1 MKVIEKDTLIGKRIT
16 KLDAPEKASGKTRY
30 VHDLNLPGQ
39 LHGMILRSKHLHAR
53 ITRIDT
59 SKARALPGV
68 HAVLTAADVP
78 YQRPLGVGKD
88 QLPLKSD
95 IVRSLRDEIAAVA
108 ADSEEIA
115 AAALALIEVDYEDL
129 PALTDPRDA
138 LKPGAPIIHAEKLPP
153 AAPHDALKPG
163 APGDAGAQRRNVA
176 MSFDYANGDVRQGE
190 AESDVIVDDWF
201 SLHYV
206 THCCMGVSGVIAEFD
221 PRGNLT
227 LHSNTQVPF
236 LHKREFAEILD
247 IDPGRIRIIQPPIGG
262 AFGSKLDIYPF
273 EPICV
278 FLAKA
283 TDRPVKLVFSREEEF
298 IASPTRQPVL
308 LHLRS
313 GAKKDGTFTFRDCE
327 TLHDNGAYTS
337 WGATTPFV
345 MMQTISS
352 LYRVPHC
359 KYHTT
364 SVYTNNPYA
373 GSFRGYGNLQA
384 TFAVE
389 QQIDKLAEALGID
402 PLAIRLKNAQDPGE
416 TTPQGMHFKT
426 CGLKECLRTAAT
438 ASQWSARA
446 AAAKAAQAEPG
457 RYKRGVGM
465 ASMLHVGGG
474 AKIYPSDGCGTI
486 LKIDD
491 FARVTLM
498 TGASEIGQGSETV
511 LAQLVCEELG
521 LPMEAVT
528 VVNNDTD
535 ITPWDVG
542 VHASRTT
549 FIGGNSAI
557 GAARKA
563 RAKIVAAASR
573 MTGLPQAEIDMRSG
587 YLVRR
592 ASGEAIMTLAKLLRS
607 LHFSDKAELVTTTHY
622 YEPPSQHQDKS
633 FKGDVSAA
641 YAWAT
646 QVVEIEVDTETGIVK
661 LLKVTAAHDVGRVLN
676 RLGIEG
682 QIEGGIVMGQG
693 YAMTEELIVDHG
705 VVRNPGF
712 RDYKLVTAPEIP
724 EMDVHFIETMD
735 GEGPQGAKGV
745 GEAPAICIAA
755 ATANAIY
762 NATGVRI
769 TALPFTPE
777 KVYRALV
784 AARAGKA
791 QPRETARSP
800 APGRPKP
807 GEVPSGDR
815 TRHSASERST

>member
-1 MKVIEKDTLIGKRIT
+1 MKVIEKESLIGKRIA

-30 VHDLNLPGQ
+30 IHDLDLPGQ
-39 LHGMILRSKHLHAR
+39 LHGKILRSTRLHAR
-53 ITRIDT
+53 IKRIDT

-68 HAVLTAADVP
+68 HAVITAADVP
-78 YQRPLGVGKD
+78 YQRPLGVAKD
-88 QLPLKSD
+88 QYPLKGD
-95 IVRSLRDEIAAVA
+95 KVRSLRDEIAAVA

-115 AAALALIEVDYEDL
+115 AQALALIDVEYEDL
-129 PALTDPRDA
+129 SPLTDPNAALLPGAPVIHDEKTPLPA
-138 LKPGAPIIHAEKLPP
+138 PHDSLKPGE
-153 AAPHDALKPG
+153 AADDEAH
-163 APGDAGAQRRNVA
+163 RHNVA
-176 MSFDYANGDVRQGE
+176 MTFDYANGDVALGE
-190 AESDVIVDDWF
+190 AESDAIVEDVF
-201 SLHYV
+201 RLHYV

-221 PRGNLT
+221 PSGNLT

-236 LHKREFAEILD
+236 LHKREFAEILGM
-247 IDPGRIRIIQPPIGG
+247 DPARIRIIQPPIGG
-262 AFGSKLDIYPF
+262 GFGSKLDIYPF

-278 FLAKA
+278 FLAKE
-283 TDRPVKLVFSREEEF
+283 TNRPVKLVYTREEEF

-308 LHLRS
+308 LRLRS
-313 GAKKDGTFTFRDCE
+313 GAKKDGTFTFRTCE

-359 KYHTT
+359 RYHTT
-364 SVYTNNPYA
+364 AVYTNNPYA

-389 QQIDKLAEALGID
+389 QQIDELAAMLGLD
-402 PLAIRLKNAQDPGE
+402 PLEMRLKNAQVPGE
-416 TTPQGMHFKT
+416 VTPQGMHFKT
-426 CGLKECLRTAAT
+426 CGLRECLLTAT
-438 ASQWSARA
+438 RASGWRE
-446 AAAKAAQAEPG
+446 KHAEGVANRNAPG
-457 RYKRGVGM
+457 RVKRGVGI

-491 FARVTLM
+491 FAHVTLL

-521 LPMEAVT
+521 LPLDAVT

-549 FIGGNSAI
+549 FIGGNSAL

-563 RAKIVAAASR
+563 KAKILAAAAKVAGVPEGELDLR
-573 MTGLPQAEIDMRSG
+573 AGHI
-587 YLVRR
+587 VRA
-592 ASGEAIMTLAKLLRS
+592 ASGEALMNLAKLLRS
-607 LHFSDKAELVTTTHY
+607 LHFSDKAELVMTTHY
-622 YEPPSQHQDKS
+622 YEPPSHHQDKQ

-646 QVVEIEVDTETGIVK
+646 QVVEVEVDTDTGVVK
-661 LLKVTAAHDVGRVLN
+661 LLKVTGAHDVGRVLN

-693 YAMTEELIVDHG
+693 YAMTEELIVRDG

-724 EMDVHFIETMD
+724 EMDIHFIETMD

-745 GEAPAICIAA
+745 GEAPAICMAA
-755 ATANAIY
+755 AIANAIA

-769 TALPFTPE
+769 YELPFTPE
-777 KVYRALV
+777 KVYRALHRDRLP
-784 AARAGKA
+784 AAA
-791 QPRETARSP
+791 
-800 APGRPKP
+800 
-807 GEVPSGDR
+807 D
-815 TRHSASERST
+815 

>member
-1 MKVIEKDTLIGKRIT
+1 MKVIGKDTLIGKRIA
-16 KLDAPEKASGKTRY
+16 KLDAPEKASGQTRY

-39 LHGMILRSKHLHAR
+39 LHAKILRSTRVHALIR
-53 ITRIDT
+53 RIDVAR
-59 SKARALPGV
+59 ARALPGV

-78 YQRPLGVGKD
+78 WQRPLGVGKD
-88 QLPLKSD
+88 QLPLKGD
-95 IVRSLRDEIAAVA
+95 KVRSLRDEIAAVA
-108 ADSEEIA
+108 ADTEAIA
-115 AAALALIEVDYEDL
+115 EQALRLIEVEYEDL
-129 PALTDPRDA
+129 PALTDPARA
-138 LKPGAPIIHAEKLPP
+138 LEAGAPLIHGEKLPP
-153 AAPHDALKPG
+153 PAPHDALKPG
-163 APGDAGAQRRNVA
+163 APGDAEAHRHNVA
-176 MSFDYANGDVRQGE
+176 MTFDYAQGDVAQGE
-190 AESDVIVDDWF
+190 AESDVVVDDWF
-201 SLHYV
+201 RLHYV

-221 PRGNLT
+221 ASGNLT

-236 LHKREFAEILD
+236 LHKREFAEILGM
-247 IDPGRIRIIQPPIGG
+247 DPGRIRIIQPPIGG
-262 AFGSKLDIYPF
+262 GFGSKLDIYPF

-283 TDRPVKLVFSREEEF
+283 TGRPVKLVFTREEEF
-298 IASPTRQPVL
+298 VASPTRQPVL
-308 LHLRS
+308 LRLRS
-313 GAKKDGTFTFRDCE
+313 GAKKDGTLTFRVCE

-352 LYRVPHC
+352 LYRVPHVR
-359 KYHTT
+359 YHTT
-364 SVYTNNPYA
+364 AVYTNNPYA

-389 QQIDKLAEALGID
+389 QQIDELAAKLGLD
-402 PLAIRLKNAQDPGE
+402 PLAMRLANAQEPGE

-426 CGLKECLRTAAT
+426 CGLRECLRTAAE
-438 ASQWSARA
+438 ASGYAAKHA
-446 AAAKAAQAEPG
+446 AAEAARKAPA
-457 RYKRGVGM
+457 RFRRGVGM

-491 FARVTLM
+491 FAHVTLM

-521 LPMEAVT
+521 VPLDAVT

-563 RAKIVAAASR
+563 KVKVLAAAAKA
-573 MTGLPQAEIDMRSG
+573 TGVPEAELDLRAG
-587 YLVRR
+587 HVVR
-592 ASGEAIMTLAKLLRS
+592 AATGEALTSLAKLLRS
-607 LHFSDKAELVTTTHY
+607 LHFSDKAELVMTTHY
-622 YEPPSQHQDKS
+622 YEPPSKHQDKAY
-633 FKGDVSAA
+633 KGDVSAA

-646 QVVEIEVDTETGIVK
+646 QVVEVEVDTGTGVVRLVK
-661 LLKVTAAHDVGRVLN
+661 VSGAHDVGRVLN

-693 YAMTEELIVDHG
+693 YALTEDLIVENG
-705 VVRNPGF
+705 VVRNPAF

-724 EMDVHFIETMD
+724 DIDVRFIETMD

-745 GEAPAICIAA
+745 GEAPAICMAA
-755 ATANAIY
+755 ATANAIC
-762 NATGVRI
+762 NATGVRSRE
-769 TALPFTPE
+769 LRFTPE
-777 KVYRALV
+777 
-784 AARAGKA
+784 
-791 QPRETARSP
+791 
-800 APGRPKP
+800 
-807 GEVPSGDR
+807 
-815 TRHSASERST
+815 

>member
-1 MKVIEKDTLIGKRIT
+1 MKVIDKESLIGKRIA

-30 VHDLNLPGQ
+30 VHDLDVPGQ
-39 LHGMILRSKHLHAR
+39 LHAKILRSSRVHAR
-53 ITRIDT
+53 ILRIDA

-68 HAVLTAADVP
+68 HVVLTAADVP

-88 QLPLKSD
+88 QLPLKGD
-95 IVRSLRDEIAAVA
+95 KVRSRRDEIAAVA
-108 ADSEEIA
+108 AETEAIA
-115 AAALALIEVDYEDL
+115 EAALALIDVEYEDL
-129 PALTDPRDA
+129 PTLTDPNDA
-138 LKPGAPIIHAEKLPP
+138 LKPGVPVIHDEKVVPS
-153 AAPHDALKPG
+153 AAHESLKPG
-163 APGDAGAQRRNVA
+163 EPADAEAHRHNVA
-176 MSFDYANGDVRQGE
+176 MTFDYAQGDVAVGE
-190 AESDVIVDDWF
+190 AESDVVVDDWF
-201 SLHYV
+201 RLHYV

-221 PRGNLT
+221 PSGNLT

-236 LHKREFAEILD
+236 LHKREFAEILGM
-247 IDPGRIRIIQPPIGG
+247 DPGRIRIIQPPIGG
-262 AFGSKLDIYPF
+262 GFGSKLDIYPF

-283 TDRPVKLVFSREEEF
+283 TNRPVKLVFSREEEF
-298 IASPTRQPVL
+298 VASPTRQPVL

-313 GAKKDGTFTFRDCE
+313 GAKKDGTFTFRTCE

-352 LYRVPHC
+352 LYRVPNC

-364 SVYTNNPYA
+364 AVYTNNPYA

-389 QQIDKLAEALGID
+389 QQIDELAEKLGID
-402 PLAIRLKNAQDPGE
+402 PLSIRMKNAQDPGE

-426 CGLKECLRTAAT
+426 CGLKQCLTTTAEASDFLGKHRAAI
-438 ASQWSARA
+438 ASQR
-446 AAAKAAQAEPG
+446 QPG

-491 FARVTLM
+491 FAHVTLI

-521 LPMEAVT
+521 VPLDAVT

-563 RAKIVAAASR
+563 KAKILAAAAKV
-573 MTGLPQAEIDMRSG
+573 TGVAESELELRSG
-587 YLVRR
+587 HIVVA
-592 ASGEAIMTLAKLLRS
+592 ASGEALMNLAKLLRS
-607 LHFSDKAELVTTTHY
+607 LHFSDKAELVMTTHY
-622 YEPPSQHQDKS
+622 YEPPSHHQDKQ

-646 QVVEIEVDTETGIVK
+646 QVAEVEVDTETGIVR
-661 LLKVTAAHDVGRVLN
+661 LVKVTGAHDVGRVLN

-693 YAMTEELIVDHG
+693 YAITEELIVEDG
-705 VVRNPGF
+705 IVRNPAF

-724 EMDVHFIETMD
+724 EIDVHFIETMD

-745 GEAPAICIAA
+745 GEAPAICVAA
-755 ATANAIY
+755 ATANAIC

-769 TALPFTPE
+769 RELPFTPE
-777 KVYRALV
+777 KVYRALHRAKRE
-784 AARAGKA
+784 AA
-791 QPRETARSP
+791 
-800 APGRPKP
+800 
-807 GEVPSGDR
+807 
-815 TRHSASERST
+815 